1 MAMGT
6 KYFNRQKYLLEFLK
20 EEETFEADFIA
31 GEYKN
36 KFYITQ
42 NNLDKIDPALMGLNR
57 LLQIHSSNLN

>member
-42 NNLDKIDPALMGLNR
+42 KNLDKIDPALMGVEQITL
-57 LLQIHSSNLN
+57 IHSSNLN